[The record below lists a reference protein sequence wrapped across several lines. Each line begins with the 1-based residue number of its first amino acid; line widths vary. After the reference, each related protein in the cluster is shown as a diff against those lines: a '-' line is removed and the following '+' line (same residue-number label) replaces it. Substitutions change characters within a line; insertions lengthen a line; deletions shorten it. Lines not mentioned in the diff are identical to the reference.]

1 MNYTLVALGQAISYV
16 DRYGD
21 VKDGESKKVIFF
33 TRDSFEFVRKWAEL
47 ELELDSG
54 AFHEYEITTFI
65 NGIPDN
71 DDCMDDDTNELWWGL
86 RDDKER
92 AKDRLRQQRIEQAAE
107 DKLAKEKAA
116 QEAAQEAAQNKAK
129 QDAVAQREQDLAM
142 LKIIQDRL
150 GITQ

>member
-54 AFHEYEITTFI
+54 DFDEGSDF
-65 NGIPDN
+65 
-71 DDCMDDDTNELWWGL
+71 
-86 RDDKER
+86 
-92 AKDRLRQQRIEQAAE
+92 
-107 DKLAKEKAA
+107 
-116 QEAAQEAAQNKAK
+116 
-129 QDAVAQREQDLAM
+129 
-142 LKIIQDRL
+142 KIIKIPR
-150 GITQ
+150 I